1 MSKHCLHVNC
11 YIAESYKRNTN
22 LSRFYD
28 LKSRSKPLGVIVS
41 LDENQSA
48 SGDFYL
54 DEGETLI
61 DFNDADDNQY
71 FYARYKF
78 ENQVSNPTNILY
90 FVNNN

>member
-1 MSKHCLHVNC
+1 M
-11 YIAESYKRNTN
+11 
-22 LSRFYD
+22 YD

-48 SGDFYL
+48 SGDFYW

-61 DFNDADDNQY
+61 DFNNADDNQY

-78 ENQVSNPTNILY
+78 ENQVSNQPNLQNSIYGLKLINCLLGTRI
-90 FVNNN
+90 

>member
-1 MSKHCLHVNC
+1 MS
-11 YIAESYKRNTN
+11 
-22 LSRFYD
+22 LSRLYD

-48 SGDFYL
+48 SGDFYW

-61 DFNDADDNQY
+61 DFNNADDNQY

-78 ENQVSNPTNILY
+78 ENQVLNPKNTLY
-90 FVNNN
+90 FANKINKLSIRYSN